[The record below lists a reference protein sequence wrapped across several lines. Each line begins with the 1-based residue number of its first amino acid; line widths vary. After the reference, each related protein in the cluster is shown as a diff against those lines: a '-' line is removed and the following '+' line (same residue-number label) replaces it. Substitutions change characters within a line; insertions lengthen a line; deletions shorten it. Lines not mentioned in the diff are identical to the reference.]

1 MAHEIKNILDKYP
14 DFKAN
19 IGIEV
24 HVQLK
29 TNSKIFCSCP
39 NNFGDR
45 PNQNICPICAGYP
58 GVLPVINKKV
68 IDFALMACIATNS
81 KITQTCWFDR
91 KHYMYPDLP
100 KNYQITQD
108 KAPICTN
115 GFVPIELPTGDIKN
129 IRLTRIH
136 MEEDAGKNIHGE
148 QNESFVDLNRAGTPL
163 IEIVSYPD
171 ISNSNEAKLYLNR
184 LRSIVQY
191 LGISDANMEEGSFRG
206 DVNISVRRS
215 DEEKLGTKVELKNVN
230 SFKFIANAI
239 EYEIERQIKSIKN
252 GEKIDQETRGWDSK
266 ENKSFVMRSKE
277 EAADYKYFKE
287 PDLPLIVIDDNWIN
301 KIKTEIPELP
311 HEKISRFKK
320 EYNLTSYEA
329 EILTSEVDI
338 ANFFEHA
345 CKLNNLPQKNSNWI
359 LRNVL
364 GFLNDNKINL
374 NQSKITVQNF
384 SELVLAIES
393 GKINSSVA
401 QEVFLEMTT
410 SGKSPNLIIKEKNL
424 EQIDNIQELEE
435 IIKNIVKNNPEEV
448 KTYLSGKDRLF
459 GFFVG
464 LAMKETKGKGN
475 PKLIQELLLK
485 YLKI

>member
-29 TNSKIFCSCP
+29 TESKIFCSCP

-45 PNQNICPICAGYP
+45 PNQNICPVCAGFP
-58 GVLPVINKKV
+58 GTLPVLNKKV
-68 IDFALMACIATNS
+68 IDFAIMAGLATNS
-81 KITQTCWFDR
+81 KITSPCWFDR

-115 GFVPIELPTGDIKN
+115 GAVPIELPNGKIKN

-136 MEEDAGKNIHGE
+136 MEEDAGKNIHG
-148 QNESFVDLNRAGTPL
+148 QGNESYVDLNRAGTPL
-163 IEIVSYPD
+163 LEIVSFPD

-206 DVNISVRRS
+206 DINISVRRS

-230 SFKFIANAI
+230 SFKFIVNAI
-239 EYEIERQIKSIKN
+239 EYEIERQINSVKN

-277 EAADYKYFKE
+277 EAEDYKYFKE
-287 PDLPLIVIDDNWIN
+287 PDLPLIVIDENWIN
-301 KIKTEIPELP
+301 NIKNNLPELP
-311 HEKISRFKK
+311 HDKLNRFKN
-320 EYNLTSYEA
+320 EYNLSTYEA

-338 ANFFEHA
+338 ANFFENS
-345 CKLNNLPQKNSNWI
+345 CKINNLPQKNSNWI

-364 GFLNDNKINL
+364 AFLNDNKINL
-374 NQSKITVQNF
+374 KQSKITVQNF
-384 SELVLAIES
+384 SDLVSAIEN

-401 QEVFLEMTT
+401 QEVFAEMAI

-475 PKLIQELLLK
+475 PKLIQEILLK
-485 YLKI
+485 HLKN